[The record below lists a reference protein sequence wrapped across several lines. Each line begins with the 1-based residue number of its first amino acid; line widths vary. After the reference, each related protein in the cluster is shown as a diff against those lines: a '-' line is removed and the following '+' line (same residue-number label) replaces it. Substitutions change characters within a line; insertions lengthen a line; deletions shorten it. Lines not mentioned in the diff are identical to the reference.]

1 MGFRFFEHRRDTHL
15 RRSREYL
22 EEANVA
28 RVEHQAAAE
37 HHAALAKMYA
47 QRIVRIEEEI
57 LSALHSP
64 SMVVPASADALSED
78 GNRGKGESVLAYPS
92 RAFRT

>member
-1 MGFRFFEHRRDTHL
+1 MGFRFFEHRRDAHL

-28 RVEHQAAAE
+28 RVEHEAAAE

-47 QRIVRIEEEI
+47 QRIMRIEAEI
-57 LSALHSP
+57 LNALHSP
-64 SMVVPASADALSED
+64 SMVVPASPDALGDD
-78 GNRGKGESVLAYPS
+78 GSRSKGESVLAYPS
-92 RAFRT
+92 RASRT